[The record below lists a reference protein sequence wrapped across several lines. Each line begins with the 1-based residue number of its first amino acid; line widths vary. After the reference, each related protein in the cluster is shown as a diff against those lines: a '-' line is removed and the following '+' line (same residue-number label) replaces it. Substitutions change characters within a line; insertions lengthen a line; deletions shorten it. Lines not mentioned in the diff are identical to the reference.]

1 MLPKIQ
7 NKQVFHKKQK
17 TKNIYLLV
25 FFFNK
30 KNFLKNNTSSIN
42 NFFKQINS
50 QVSPILPIL
59 TEVVQYN
66 KYFYKL
72 DYVYVSNLFLRKKLN
87 FKFFFSNYNLLNS
100 SKNTKKFLFLNK
112 EETNKNISTTKQY
125 FINFF
130 L

>member
-7 NKQVFHKKQK
+7 NKQIFYKNQK
-17 TKNIYLLV
+17 PKNFYLLV

-30 KNFLKNNTSSIN
+30 KNFLKNNTNSIN
-42 NFFKQINS
+42 SFFKQINN
-50 QVSPILPIL
+50 QISPILPIL

-72 DYVYVSNLFLRKKLN
+72 DYVYISNLFLRKKLN

-100 SKNTKKFLFLNK
+100 SKNTKKFLF
-112 EETNKNISTTKQY
+112 TNKKKIDENINITKQY
-125 FINFF
+125 SINFF
-130 L
+130 I